1 MWSLCTVLPGN
12 DNISLTTDRHDVN
25 CDGLLISSRF
35 QVTAGW
41 FFMTYWNEWK
51 LTAALCGGEMPLKDC
66 VMWKSFND
74 VYDSIYLF
82 IQHWFDEVSR
92 QFFFTKSHPYIIVF
106 LFSLSQCQL
115 RPISCSFPSSTWH
128 YECIQSLP
136 VKFIRAD
143 LLCDATEWCEFT
155 SSICFCV
162 CILLSFFSLVHHW
175 KVVKPP
181 SKLLYSAQKM
191 ALMLLMEV
199 FFVRFLFQF
208 GLLILF
214 FVGSAVRQPTKHQE
228 ELSC

>member
-82 IQHWFDEVSR
+82 IQHWFNEVSR

-106 LFSLSQCQL
+106 LFFSLSMSTSTHFL
-115 RPISCSFPSSTWH
+115 LFPLLHLTLWM
-128 YECIQSLP
+128 YP
-136 VKFIRAD
+136 VTARKVYKSRLTLWCHWVMWIHIIHL
-143 LLCDATEWCEFT
+143 LLCLYFAKLF
-155 SSICFCV
+155 
-162 CILLSFFSLVHHW
+162 LLSAPL
-175 KVVKPP
+175 K
-181 SKLLYSAQKM
+181 
-191 ALMLLMEV
+191 
-199 FFVRFLFQF
+199 
-208 GLLILF
+208 
-214 FVGSAVRQPTKHQE
+214 GSQTTV
-228 ELSC
+228 